1 MTSPDRMQLME
12 ERTARLANLLR
23 DLAQAELE
31 DRERMLVHEGWMR
44 MHEERMQTMEAQR
57 RESDERMLV
66 HEERMRMHEE
76 RMQGMEAQRRE
87 SDERV
92 RAIIATL
99 TEMQADLAR
108 IDAGA

>member
-12 ERTARLANLLR
+12 ERTTRLANLLR

-44 MHEERMQTMEAQR
+44 MHEERMQR
-57 RESDERMLV
+57 
-66 HEERMRMHEE
+66 HEE

-92 RAIIATL
+92 RAVIVTL

-108 IDAGA
+108 IDAGE

>member
-12 ERTARLANLLR
+12 ERSARLANLMR

-31 DRERMLVHEGWMR
+31 DRERMRVY
-44 MHEERMQTMEAQR
+44 EERAQSMAQSMEAHRQ
-57 RESDERMLV
+57 SL
-66 HEERMRMHEE
+66 EE
-76 RMQGMEAQRRE
+76 RMQGMEARRVE

-99 TEMQADLAR
+99 TEMQADIAR
-108 IDAGA
+108 IEAGS

>member
-44 MHEERMQTMEAQR
+44 MHEERMQR
-57 RESDERMLV
+57 
-66 HEERMRMHEE
+66 
-76 RMQGMEAQRRE
+76 MEAQRRE

-92 RAIIATL
+92 RAVIVTL

>member
-12 ERTARLANLLR
+12 ERSARLANLMR

-44 MHEERMQTMEAQR
+44 MHEERAQSMEA
-57 RESDERMLV
+57 
-66 HEERMRMHEE
+66 H
-76 RMQGMEAQRRE
+76 RRE

-99 TEMQADLAR
+99 TEMQADIAR
-108 IDAGA
+108 IDAGS

>member
-12 ERTARLANLLR
+12 ERTTRLANLLR

-57 RESDERMLV
+57 RESDER
-66 HEERMRMHEE
+66 
-76 RMQGMEAQRRE
+76 
-87 SDERV
+87 V